1 MALYIPARPTCE
13 IGTNRITLEGNVP
26 LDLELNP
33 GKIAEDRALL
43 PSVLR
48 VFRTAEGISYVGASI
63 RDVLMIVDQTGL
75 AHSGAAAHRFADG
88 AAVLTTFPRLPGL
101 WVEVK
106 KSADAIRAPKIEQ
119 TKLEYQRKWDKGVHN
134 VCEAVSST
142 AKATT
147 TILSLSAQN
156 TALLEPIRPF
166 LSSVSLVGSVS
177 SLKMDIEDL
186 AAVNRAIA
194 GAKGVSEECQ
204 NVLYETKKRKLLA
217 LAKNVCSVAAALS
230 GIILI
235 ATGVGVIPG
244 IALLVL
250 GLSGTIFALW
260 GKIHEEGMRWKPID
274 FFGGKHVKQISPI
287 PC

>member
-1 MALYIPARPTCE
+1 
-13 IGTNRITLEGNVP
+13 
-26 LDLELNP
+26 
-33 GKIAEDRALL
+33 
-43 PSVLR
+43 
-48 VFRTAEGISYVGASI
+48 
-63 RDVLMIVDQTGL
+63 
-75 AHSGAAAHRFADG
+75 
-88 AAVLTTFPRLPGL
+88 
-101 WVEVK
+101 
-106 KSADAIRAPKIEQ
+106 
-119 TKLEYQRKWDKGVHN
+119 
-134 VCEAVSST
+134 
-142 AKATT
+142 
-147 TILSLSAQN
+147 
-156 TALLEPIRPF
+156 
-166 LSSVSLVGSVS
+166 
-177 SLKMDIEDL
+177 MDIEDL